1 MSPLPSSPLDE
12 NRRGF
17 LGSAAAVLLA
27 GVALVVPA
35 AAGVVAFLNPWWR
48 KKDEGDGA
56 FRKIA
61 PLSALPEDGAPVKF
75 SIIATRV
82 DAWNR
87 FPNEPVAAV
96 FVRRVGGG
104 KAVKVEAFQVTCP
117 HTGCPIG
124 YQAAPEGG
132 KGKFFCACH
141 SASFDLD
148 GRRTDA
154 VSPSPRDM
162 DTLEAEIRNDSEVW
176 VKIEKFRSGTSE
188 KVAEA

>member
-1 MSPLPSSPLDE
+1 MSSLPSSPLDE
-12 NRRGF
+12 NRRSF

-27 GVALVVPA
+27 GIAMLVPA
-35 AAGVVAFLNPWWR
+35 AVGVVAFLNPLWR
-48 KKDEGDGA
+48 KKGDGDGA

-87 FPNEPVAAV
+87 FPNEPVAAI
-96 FVRRVGGG
+96 FVRRVADG
-104 KAVKVEAFQVTCP
+104 KEVQVEAFQVTCP

-124 YQAAPEGG
+124 YQAASEGS
-132 KGKFFCACH
+132 KSKFFCACH

-154 VSPSPRDM
+154 ASPSPRDM
-162 DTLEAEIRNDSEVW
+162 DALEAQIRNGSEVW